1 LSKRIVIW
9 VGDVRE
15 DNSKARLVKPENAD
29 EKKPRN
35 KSWVFNNDLKQIKLL
50 GY

>member
-1 LSKRIVIW
+1 
-9 VGDVRE
+9 VGE
-15 DNSKARLVKPENAD
+15 GNSKAGLMKSENAD

>member
-1 LSKRIVIW
+1 MVIL
-9 VGDVRE
+9 VVDESE
-15 DNSKARLVKPENAD
+15 DNSKAGLIKQENVD

-35 KSWVFNNDLKQIKLL
+35 KSWVFSNDLKQIKLL

>member
-1 LSKRIVIW
+1 MDM
-9 VGDVRE
+9 GE
-15 DNSKARLVKPENAD
+15 DNSKAGLAQQENTD

-35 KSWVFNNDLKQIKLL
+35 KSRVFNNDLKQIKLL

>member
-1 LSKRIVIW
+1 MIGVSGV
-9 VGDVRE
+9 
-15 DNSKARLVKPENAD
+15 NSKVVLVVQENTG

-35 KSWVFNNDLKQIKLL
+35 KSWVFSNDLKQIKLL

>member
-1 LSKRIVIW
+1 M
-9 VGDVRE
+9 RE
-15 DNSKARLVKPENAD
+15 DNSKAGLAKQENAG